1 MQNKSL
7 DIKLHPDSDQ
17 SHPEDPVASL
27 TPSFISLM
35 PPGIRPTTL
44 APYEAEQ
51 GMMQALSLAGHQQQQ
66 QQSRAPVAASHA
78 AASYAAASHA
88 AACHAQRP
96 LVVQPQQLIMPGAA
110 ASWPV
115 QPLMSV
121 PLSQPVRSLLGPHPN
136 QPMQQQQQHF
146 RAPPAPSIGLDI

>member
-7 DIKLHPDSDQ
+7 DIKLHPDADQ

-51 GMMQALSLAGHQQQQ
+51 GMMQALGLAGHQQQLQQQ
-66 QQSRAPVAASHA
+66 QQSRAPVVP
-78 AASYAAASHA
+78 
-88 AACHAQRP
+88 HAQQP
-96 LVVQPQQLIMPGAA
+96 LVVQPQQLIMPGA
-110 ASWPV
+110 SWPV

-121 PLSQPVRSLLGPHPN
+121 PLAQPVRSLLGPLPN
-136 QPMQQQQQHF
+136 QPLQQQQHF
-146 RAPPAPSIGLDI
+146 RAPPTPNMGSGI